1 MQHLARTLTLVA
13 ALVAAPVAVIPVVM
27 AQAADQ
33 PAQAAQSS
41 TAPKAQAQ
49 IDRGLAY
56 LKSQQNENGGWA
68 TGRQPPA
75 ITGLVL
81 RVFVQD
87 PAYDHSTDFVARGYQ
102 ELLSHQLED
111 GGIYDEALANYN
123 TAVSVSALAAA
134 KNPEFEDELKQA
146 LAYLKGLQ
154 WGVQAKKGPQGESV
168 VGEDHAWYGGWGYG
182 GHSRGSGRPDL
193 SNTQM
198 ALEALNEAGVPQ
210 DDPAYRAA
218 LKFVT
223 RLQNHSE
230 TNEQPWAG
238 NDGGFVYSPSDDG
251 TYESQAGEYTTPDG
265 RRALRSYGSMTYA
278 GLKSFI
284 YAGLEKDDPRVQAA
298 WEWITSNWT
307 LDGNPGMQQNDPAYS
322 DWGQYYYYMT
332 LARALNA
339 YDEPIITTPDGQKI
353 DWRVALVDKLET
365 LQKEDGS
372 WSGSKKWMEDN
383 PVIVTSYIVGAL
395 QELQQDLEEHPVQQ

>member
-1 MQHLARTLTLVA
+1 MNALARSLTLTA
-13 ALVAAPVAVIPVVM
+13 ALFAAPMIAMAPAM
-27 AQAADQ
+27 AQDQ
-33 PAQAAQSS
+33 PAQEQPAQD
-41 TAPKAQAQ
+41 AVAKAQAQ

-56 LKSQQNENGGWA
+56 LKSQQNEDGGWA

-75 ITGLVL
+75 ITALVL
-81 RVFVQD
+81 RVFVQEEK
-87 PAYDHSTDFVARGYQ
+87 YDHNTDFIARGYQ
-102 ELLSHQLED
+102 KLLSHQLED

-134 KNPEFEDELKQA
+134 KNPEFQDELDRA
-146 LAYLKGLQ
+146 VAYLKGLQ
-154 WGVQAKKGPQGESV
+154 WGVKAQKGPKGEQV
-168 VGEDHAWYGGWGYG
+168 IGEDHAWHGGWGYG

-198 ALEALNEAGVPQ
+198 ALEALNEAGIPE
-210 DDPAYRAA
+210 DDPAYQAA

-251 TYESQAGEYTTPDG
+251 TYESLAGEYTTPDG
-265 RRALRSYGSMTYA
+265 RRMLRSYGSMTYA

-284 YAGLEKDDPRVQAA
+284 YAGLTKDDKRVQAA
-298 WEWITSNWT
+298 WNWICSNWT

-339 YDEPIITTPDGQKI
+339 YDEPVITTPDGQKI

-372 WSGSKKWMEDN
+372 WAGSRKWMEDN
-383 PVIVTSYIVGAL
+383 AVIVTSYVVGAL
-395 QELQQDLEEHPVQQ
+395 QEVVQDLKEHPIQQ

>member
-1 MQHLARTLTLVA
+1 MTHLIRASMLAA
-13 ALVAAPVAVIPVVM
+13 ALVAVPVAAP
-27 AQAADQ
+27 ATLF
-33 PAQAAQSS
+33 AQAAQQPGETTS
-41 TAPKAQAQ
+41 TAAKAHAQ
-49 IDRGLAY
+49 IDRALAF
-56 LKSQQNENGGWA
+56 LKSQQNEDGGWA
-68 TGRQPPA
+68 SDREPPA
-75 ITGLVL
+75 ITALVL
-81 RVFVQD
+81 RAFVQD
-87 PAYDHSTDFVARGYQ
+87 AQYDHSTDFVARGYQ
-102 ELLSHQLED
+102 KLLSHQLED
-111 GGIYDEALANYN
+111 GGIYDNALANYN

-134 KNPEFEDELKQA
+134 NNPAFETELNRA
-146 LAYLKGLQ
+146 TAYLKGLQ
-154 WGVQAKKGPQGESV
+154 WGVRATEGPKGEQI
-168 VGEDHAWYGGWGYG
+168 VGEEHSWYGGWGYG

-210 DDPAYRAA
+210 DDPAYQAA
-218 LKFVT
+218 IVFAS

-230 TNEQPWAG
+230 TNTQPWAG
-238 NDGGFVYSPSDDG
+238 NDGGFVYSPNDDG
-251 TYESQAGEYTTPDG
+251 SYESHAGEYTTPDG

-298 WEWITSNWT
+298 WDWITSNWT
-307 LDGNPGMQQNDPAYS
+307 LDSNPGMQQNNPDYS

-339 YDEPIITTPDGQKI
+339 YDEPVITTPSGEKV

-372 WSGSKKWMEDN
+372 WSGSRKWMEDN
-383 PVIVTSYIVGAL
+383 PIIVTSYIVMSL
-395 QELQQDLEEHPVQQ
+395 QEVLQDLEEHPIEQ